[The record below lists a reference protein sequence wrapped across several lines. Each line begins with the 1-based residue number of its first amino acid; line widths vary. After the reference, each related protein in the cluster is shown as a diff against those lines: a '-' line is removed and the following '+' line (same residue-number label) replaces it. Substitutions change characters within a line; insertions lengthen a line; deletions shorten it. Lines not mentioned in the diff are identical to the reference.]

1 MTAAGYQT
9 HQTTVAKLESG
20 NRPTDVGEIAALAAI
35 FSLPIGSVF
44 DADDEDEQMLLKL
57 SEADSEVVRLT
68 QELLDHVKAEQDIQ
82 ARLHAAKQHRK
93 VLQGIAFKKPGVM
106 RRLAYADY
114 LLEPG
119 DKTRDQLQQ
128 AIDKERPGD
137 GEH

>member
-1 MTAAGYQT
+1 MSHQHSDALNWNELSIEDILELAIADEEEAQEYYRHAAEC
-9 HQTTVAKLESG
+9 VG
-20 NRPTDVGEIAALAAI
+20 NMHTRR
-35 FSLPIGSVF
+35 
-44 DADDEDEQMLLKL
+44 MLLKL

-119 DKTRDQLQQ
+119 DKTRDQLQR